1 MQYPTL
7 DQANLQ
13 GKRVIMR
20 AGFDVPMEGG
30 VVKDTA
36 RIDALVPTMR
46 YILDHGASLILM
58 AHQGRPEGKDLTF
71 SQKPLVPILAKLLSA
86 NVIFADSCT
95 GDATMNLAKALQP
108 GEVLLLE
115 NLRFDN
121 REASKDKAQREA
133 FAKELA
139 SLADLYVNDA
149 FTNCHRDHA
158 SMTGVP
164 KIIPGYLGLQVEK
177 EVSGLSHAIENPRHP
192 VTLIISG
199 AKIETKVPVIEQ
211 FLANGDD
218 ILVGGC
224 IANTL
229 IAAAGFDV
237 ARSKFDQE
245 FVEPAQ
251 TLMQKSEGKG
261 MAKIHLPEDVIAATA
276 PTAEAE
282 MLDLPVEDIEADM
295 AIFDVGAKSVEDYC
309 AIIAKSGTIVWNGP
323 LGFYEVEQFAGA
335 SKTIAQAVQEATAN
349 GAVSIIG
356 GGDTLDFHERY
367 GVSLSGYT
375 FVSTAGGSMLDFI
388 SGKELPAL
396 AVLRKQ

>member
-1 MQYPTL
+1 
-7 DQANLQ
+7 
-13 GKRVIMR
+13 
-20 AGFDVPMEGG
+20 MENGE
-30 VVKDTA
+30 VKDTA
-36 RIDALVPTMR
+36 RIDALVPTMK
-46 YILDHGASLILM
+46 YILDHGAALIIM

-86 NVIFADSCT
+86 NVLFADSCT
-95 GDATMNLAKALQP
+95 GDATVKLSRQLKP

-115 NLRFDN
+115 NLRFDD
-121 REASKDKAQREA
+121 REASKDKAEREV

-139 SLADLYVNDA
+139 SLADIYVNDA

-177 EVSGLSHAIENPRHP
+177 EVSGLSHAIENPKPP

-211 FLANGDD
+211 FLANGKD

-229 IAAAGFDV
+229 LAAAGHDV
-237 ARSKFDQE
+237 AKSKFDE
-245 FVEPAQ
+245 AFVDAARE
-251 TLMQKSEGKG
+251 LMLKSQGKG
-261 MAKIHLPEDVIAATA
+261 MAKIHLPMDAVAATA
-276 PTAEAE
+276 PTADAEA
-282 MLDLPVEDIEADM
+282 LDLPVEDIEADM
-295 AIFDVGAKSVEDYC
+295 AIFDIGAKSADEYC
-309 AIIAKSGTIVWNGP
+309 AIIAASGTIVWNGP
-323 LGFYEVEQFAGA
+323 LGLYEIEQFAAA
-335 SKTIAQAVQEATAN
+335 SKKISKAIRDATAK
-349 GAVSIIG
+349 GAVSVIG

-367 GVSLSGYT
+367 GLPLDGYT

-396 AVLRKQ
+396 AALRKK